1 MTTSLHPDF
10 SAWLDLFRDSA
21 YDGLYFLGPRQDRIT
36 FYSQQVRALRLVHAL
51 AETKALKPNE
61 KVAVVGAGIGGVTAA
76 VAFALSGAKVT
87 LYDPAGEVLQ
97 LQSGSARFLHPHI
110 YEWPAMGSLDDQAG
124 LPILDWTA
132 GTGKQVVDHLR
143 MDFEAAR
150 AALSPK
156 LIFEGGKRLTA
167 VTPNGANQELIFNG
181 DASDPRQASKVV
193 LAMGFGE
200 EKVVDGA
207 ETIAYWK
214 SGSIETAAQEAVAGT
229 RCFVSGGGDGG
240 LTDVMALM
248 VSKFEHVAF
257 AREILESLT
266 DDGLTAAADRA
277 FAGKSLDDD
286 LQPDFD
292 DHVLPVLKR
301 ENVLTELKARL
312 RTDRALTINTSGPL
326 FAYNRAARLN
336 QILTYALIEAAKSAD
351 QPVSIT
357 RGVVLSA
364 PTPAGVRSV
373 QFKNGDPAPL
383 DADRVI
389 CRHGSETDACYDLAN
404 AAYNAHLATAKATLT
419 AKPALGAPLVLDP
432 RTFDFFDQ
440 QRSTKLVNPATA
452 TALKSAASRLAAVL
466 EIADDVGSHRLSE
479 KGAMTLADVAD
490 ACERGVAC
498 EIHLNVHPARVPFA
512 RDLGRLAKA
521 SGTLVT
527 LTADPAVHAAW
538 AGLNLNH
545 PIVSQPSA
553 GARYRPLELSTVD
566 LKAAI
571 DASLFRLL
579 DAQLAQVFAT
589 GTQGV
594 IGKVDAAILTSVAT
608 TWSNWRASLDANADL
623 RAAFLQWLYSV
634 DSRRETVWP
643 GERSG
648 LEHLVAAIIL
658 ILATHLGEALTPA
671 DLVGGNLTFGSDA
684 TALGS
689 GCQMLNDTP
698 VFERNVLDWNAQAV
712 ILSGVSEVPLVDPAD
727 HLSGA
732 GADSDLR
739 NPRNVR
745 PAMIVNASQWRTP
758 LKTGLAEW
766 TAAVQAEFREL
777 KARQD
782 KAVNIKKVDA

>member
-1 MTTSLHPDF
+1 MTTSSDPDF
-10 SAWLDLFRDSA
+10 SAWLDLCRNPA
-21 YDGLYFLGPRQDRIT
+21 CDGLYFLGPKQDRIT

-51 AETKALKPNE
+51 VETNALKPNE
-61 KVAVVGAGIGGVTAA
+61 KVAVVGAGIAGVTAA
-76 VAFALSGAKVT
+76 VAFALSGVKVT
-87 LYDPAGEVLQ
+87 LYDPAADVLQ

-143 MDFEAAR
+143 MEFESAR
-150 AALSPK
+150 TILSPK
-156 LIFEGGKRLTA
+156 LIFEPGKRLTA
-167 VTPNGANQELIFNG
+167 VTALGANQELIFNG
-181 DASDPRQASKVV
+181 DTSDPRHASKVV

-200 EKVVDGA
+200 EKVVEGA

-257 AREILESLT
+257 ARELLESLT
-266 DDGLTAAADRA
+266 DDGLTSAADRA

-286 LQPDFD
+286 LQGDFD
-292 DHVLPVLKR
+292 DYVLPVLKR
-301 ENVLTELKARL
+301 ENVLTELKVRL

-336 QILTYALIEAAKSAD
+336 QILTYALIEAAKSANL
-351 QPVSIT
+351 PISIT
-357 RGVVLSA
+357 NGVVLSA
-364 PTPAGVRSV
+364 PAAAGLKSV
-373 QFKNGDPAPL
+373 QFKDGHPGPL

-389 CRHGSETDACYDLAN
+389 CRHGSETDACYNLASD
-404 AAYNAHLATAKATLT
+404 AYQAHLDKAKATLT
-419 AKPALGAPLVLDP
+419 EKPVLGSPLVLEP

-440 QRSTKLVNPATA
+440 LRRAKLVNPATA
-452 TALKSAASRLAAVL
+452 TALKSAASRLAAML
-466 EIADDVGSHRLSE
+466 EIADDAGSHRLSE
-479 KGAMTLADVAD
+479 KGAITLAGVAE
-490 ACERGVAC
+490 ACERGTAC
-498 EIHLNVHPARVPFA
+498 EIHLTVHPDRVPFA

-521 SGTLVT
+521 SGALVT
-527 LTADPAVHAAW
+527 LTADPTVHAAW
-538 AGLNLNH
+538 TALNLNH
-545 PIVSQPSA
+545 PISSQPSA
-553 GARYRPLELSTVD
+553 GARYRPRGLSTTD
-566 LKAAI
+566 LKNAI

-589 GTQGV
+589 GSQGIV
-594 IGKVDAAILTSVAT
+594 GKIDVAILTGVAT
-608 TWSNWRASLDANADL
+608 TWSSWRASLDADENL
-623 RAAFLQWLYSV
+623 RSAFLQWLYSV
-634 DSRRETVWP
+634 DPRRETFWP

-648 LEHLVAAIIL
+648 SDHLVAALIL

-671 DLVGGNLTFGSDA
+671 NLAGGNLTFGSDA

-698 VFERNVLDWNAQAV
+698 LFERNILDWNAQAV
-712 ILSGVSEVPLVDPAD
+712 ILSGVSDVPLVDPAD

-745 PAMIVNASQWRTP
+745 PAMIVNAPQWRTP

-766 TAAVQAEFREL
+766 TAAVQAEFREF

-782 KAVNIKKVDA
+782 KAVNMKKADA